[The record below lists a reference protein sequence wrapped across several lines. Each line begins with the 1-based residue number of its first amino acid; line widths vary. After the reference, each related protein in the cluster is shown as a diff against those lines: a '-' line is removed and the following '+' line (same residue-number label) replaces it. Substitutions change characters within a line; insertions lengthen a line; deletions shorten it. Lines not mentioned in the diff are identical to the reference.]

1 MSSTCCV
8 TVAPL
13 KLTASEETI
22 RSAIKFSSVLPVP
35 GFSLDTPQIEA
46 IEIDYLS
53 RTLGWSDPRGL
64 FGYSETS
71 EYKDLYVYFDYGDK
85 TSAVNELA
93 TKAFKMYG
101 LGGAMVGRAEPTWGN
116 IRGTVIIV
124 RLEPDPTFS
133 PNLVYNPN
141 FTLDEIYRT
150 LVFFRDAEVSAHKIA
165 VKRDCARFNKS
176 PTSGPHPGLGSGVFT
191 TYIGPA
197 GTRTAQQAQADLDTC
212 AKCGNVIL
220 SAERVLL

>member
-133 PNLVYNPN
+133 PNLVYIQ
-141 FTLDEIYRT
+141 TLLWMKYTEHSSSFVMLKLALIRLPSRGIVLVLTNHRHRDLIQASGLVSLPPT
-150 LVFFRDAEVSAHKIA
+150 LALPEH
-165 VKRDCARFNKS
+165 
-176 PTSGPHPGLGSGVFT
+176 
-191 TYIGPA
+191 
-197 GTRTAQQAQADLDTC
+197 AQLNRR
-212 AKCGNVIL
+212 KLI
-220 SAERVLL
+220 